1 MPAEEETMAVA
12 TMTKTKADHAPFR
25 ADQVGSLLRPPELKE
40 AREKAAQGALSREAL
55 TAIEDRLIRQAV
67 KRQEE
72 VGLQAITD
80 GDFRRQSWSG
90 DFLTAIKGV
99 VQTPPATRQQLETPV
114 GSVVRDWQ
122 PPTPKVTAKLGW
134 PQGGIQR
141 PSFEFLK
148 SVTTRTPKVTI
159 PSPSM
164 LHFRGGRGGVDQAA
178 YPDME
183 RFFADVIAV
192 YRAEIMD
199 LAAAGCRYVQLDD
212 TNLAYLCDARLR
224 DRVKSIGEDPDKL
237 PHLYARLING
247 AIADRPADMKITVH
261 LCRGNSLSRGHA
273 EGGYE
278 PVADAIFNELK
289 IDGFFLEYDDAR
301 SGDFAPLR
309 FVPKGNLRIVL
320 GVITSKFGKLEPKDQ
335 IKRRIEEA
343 SKYMPLDQICLSP
356 QCGFASHTGGNILS
370 EDEQYAKL
378 RHVVE
383 LAEEIW
389 G

>member
-1 MPAEEETMAVA
+1 MATTTM
-12 TMTKTKADHAPFR
+12 TKADHAPFR

-40 AREKAAQGALSREAL
+40 AREKQARGEITREAL
-55 TAIEDRLIRQAV
+55 TTTEDQLIRVAV

-72 VGLQAITD
+72 VGLNAITD
-80 GDFRRQSWSG
+80 GDFRRGSWSG
-90 DFLTAIKGV
+90 DFLTAIKNV
-99 VQTPPATRQQLETPV
+99 VQTPPTATRQQLDVPV
-114 GSVVRDWQ
+114 GQIVRDWQ
-122 PPTPKVTAKLGW
+122 PPTPKVIGKLGW
-134 PQGGIQR
+134 PAGGIQR
-141 PSFEFLK
+141 KSFAFLK
-148 SVTTRTPKVTI
+148 SVTSKTAKVTI

-183 RFFADVIAV
+183 KFFADVIAV
-192 YRAEIMD
+192 YRAEIED
-199 LAAAGCRYVQLDD
+199 LAAAGSRYVQLDD
-212 TNLAYLCDARLR
+212 TNLAYLCDPRLR

-247 AIADRPADMKITVH
+247 AIASRPADMKITIH

-289 IDGFFLEYDDAR
+289 VDGFFLEYDDAR

-309 FVPKGNLRIVL
+309 FVPKGKLRIVL
-320 GVITSKFGKLEPKDQ
+320 GVITSKFGALEPRDQ
-335 IKRRIEEA
+335 VKRRIDEA
-343 SKYMPLDQICLSP
+343 AKFMPLEQICLSP

-370 EDEQYAKL
+370 EEQQYGKL